1 MDNILNDSDKAE
13 VEEFYKKIKN
23 ECSDIIAH
31 YRKYTV
37 YRDDISN
44 ALLRRTVVTKTYTT
58 YNKRLRE
65 KVKGS
70 IDNTYVYTNYI
81 LPLLPKAI
89 DRRYCYFMTYGI
101 MNSEMSDAF
110 GRNIYL
116 MFPVNGATLNM
127 LEQDFN
133 TSYIINDI
141 VKEIFEDVLKM
152 LDVNYD
158 LRCYG
163 FFIPDIFL
171 ILILSYY
178 KVLEVLTSSNNKI
191 EELLIKTKNDFGN
204 ILQIFNIDPK
214 KSFLDQLVKI
224 AGYLENNVN
233 DLTELEFVGDMIVS
247 VYKHC
252 NELFFDV
259 LDKIS
264 NDDNKSIVSA
274 IENFKPFKNVIMYA
288 NDELYKKISSY
299 YKQHLTVTTTSN
311 LLSHAKFEEVYTDG
325 KSYGINLNSKQC
337 DYLLELIHDD
347 E

>member
-23 ECSDIIAH
+23 ECSDIISH
-31 YRKYTV
+31 YRKNNV

-81 LPLLPKAI
+81 LQLLPKAL

-101 MNSEMSDAF
+101 LNSEMSDAF

-116 MFPVNGATLNM
+116 MFPVNSATLNM

-133 TSYIINDI
+133 TSYIINDS

-152 LDVNYD
+152 IMVNYN
-158 LRCYG
+158 LVCYG
-163 FFIPDIFL
+163 FYLPDIFL
-171 ILILSYY
+171 ILILSYCE
-178 KVLEVLTSSNNKI
+178 VLEVLISSNNRN
-191 EELLIKTKNDFGN
+191 EELLIKTKNDIVN
-204 ILQIFNIDPK
+204 ILQTFDIDHK
-214 KSFLDQLVKI
+214 KDFMSQCVKI
-224 AGYLENNVN
+224 AGYLENNIN
-233 DLTELEFVGDMIVS
+233 DLTEIELAGHMIVS

-252 NELFFDV
+252 SKLFFDV
-259 LDKIS
+259 LDILS
-264 NDDNKSIVSA
+264 NDKNESIVSA
-274 IENFKPFKNVIMYA
+274 IENFKPFENVIMHA

-299 YKQHLTVTTTSN
+299 YKQHLIVTTTSN
-311 LLSHAKFEEVYTDG
+311 LLSHKKFEEVYTDG

-337 DYLLELIHDD
+337 DYLLELIHND